1 MRSYLMNFVR
11 KSPVITGIALGLM
24 LIIIF
29 VVSQQSPVRNDEEE
43 KAIEVTV
50 FKSGLLPF
58 RVEARGYGVVQPSE
72 TWQAFAS
79 VAGKVV
85 RKHHNL
91 ESGATISEGEL
102 LLALDPSRYELA
114 VAEAKSSINN
124 LEEELLKLNV
134 EQKHTERLYE
144 LEKER
149 LKLSE
154 NELNRMQELF
164 RSGAVAQSKFE
175 EQQRVT
181 ISQRQTV
188 EKLDNTLV
196 LFKNNRNQ
204 VLSQLERGYIH
215 LAQAEEDLKDTRFI
229 APYDLQI
236 GDVAIE
242 LHQFVKTGQLLFKA
256 DDLEAVEIEA
266 RIPYSVMQRLIAN
279 LTTRREPVS
288 TSSENLD
295 LSKVIAEITHAET
308 DEAYWKGN
316 VIRVANGLDALTRTA
331 RVTVRVDNPQHGAH
345 SHAHQELIK
354 NMYTK
359 VVLSVP
365 SIVPLMAIP
374 VSSVHQGE
382 IWLVNDDNRLMR
394 RKVKVE
400 FEQNGLAVIASGL
413 EPGELIITDDLP
425 LAINGMLLDPYH
437 DEKLQ
442 HKIEVMALGEQQ

>member
-1 MRSYLMNFVR
+1 MSLVK
-11 KSPVITGIALGLM
+11 KSPVITGIAIGLI

-29 VVSQQSPVRNDEEE
+29 VVSQQSPMRNDDEEN
-43 KAIEVTV
+43 AIKVTV

-85 RKHHNL
+85 KKHHNL
-91 ESGATISEGEL
+91 ESGAVISEGEL
-102 LLALDPSRYELA
+102 LLALAPSRYELA
-114 VAEAKSSINN
+114 VAEARSSITS
-124 LEEELLKLNV
+124 LEEEILKLNI
-134 EQKHTERLYE
+134 EQKHTKKLYE

-181 ISQRQTV
+181 ISQRQSV
-188 EKLDNTLV
+188 EKLDNALV

-204 VLSQLERGYIH
+204 LLSRLERDYIRV
-215 LAQAEEDLKDTRFI
+215 AQAEEDLKDTRFI

-242 LHQFVKTGQLLFKA
+242 LHQFVKVGQFLFEA
-256 DDLEAVEIEA
+256 DDLEGVEIEA
-266 RIPYSVMQRLIAN
+266 RIPYSMMQRLIGH
-279 LTTRREPVS
+279 LTNTLEQAETS
-288 TSSENLD
+288 TDSID
-295 LSKVIAEITHAET
+295 WSKVSAEIVLTGADGT
-308 DEAYWKGN
+308 NWKGR
-316 VIRVANGLDALTRTA
+316 VIRIANGLDALTRTS
-331 RVTVRVDNPQHGAH
+331 RVVVRVDNHHNNTA
-345 SHAHQELIK
+345 SSDHQALKK

-365 SIVPLMAIP
+365 SIVPLIAIP

-382 IWLVNDDNRLMR
+382 VWLVNDDNRLIR
-394 RKVKVE
+394 RKVQVG

-425 LAINGMLLDPYH
+425 LAVNGMLLDPYH
-437 DEKLQ
+437 DEMLQ
-442 HKIEVMALGEQQ
+442 HKIEVMALGDQQ